1 MENLVTILIAVAI
14 AFCILLLCRELNC
27 WYLKINERRDLL
39 RMIVDNQRTIIRQLQ
54 MLNADEEEQKKPTT
68 KKPTVKKTIPV
79 RKVEENGE
87 ARG

>member
-1 MENLVTILIAVAI
+1 MEKVVAILIAVAI
-14 AFCILLLCRELNC
+14 VFGILLLCRELNC

-54 MLNADEEEQKKPTT
+54 ILNADEEELTKNET

-79 RKVEENGE
+79 RKVEETEG
-87 ARG
+87 

>member
-1 MENLVTILIAVAI
+1 MENLVTILIVLAV

-54 MLNADEEEQKKPTT
+54 ILNADEEELTKNET

-79 RKVEENGE
+79 RKVEETEG
-87 ARG
+87 